1 MGRLLARP
9 RLRTALVGLGLLCA
23 ALALVIWPAQS
34 ADAVREGMA
43 LCANVVVPA
52 LFPFFVLASLVVEL
66 GLSRC
71 LGRLLH
77 PIMAPLFRVNGSC
90 AAALALGFVGGYPVG
105 ARTAIQLYQQGQC
118 SKTEAGPLLYL
129 THIAASLL
137 VGLLF
142 RFYRPGDGPSS
153 PRRMG
158 ERFQAVSFSAAVP
171 RSVTGAMTSSL
182 NICAFIL
189 CFSVVVRLLTLSGL
203 LGAAAQLLSSLPPP
217 LALPPAWSRRLLVG
231 ALELSSGVYSLTDGS
246 LTGRLSMAAFMLG
259 WAGVSVHLQVLAFL
273 GDSGL
278 SMGTYLTGKLL
289 HGGLS
294 ALLMGAL
301 APRLAPT
308 LSVSACLIQQ
318 TEAIAGQDALRAL
331 ALSAAAAWGLWLCF
345 LALAVFPGKKA
356 VEKPKRLRYNR

>member
-1 MGRLLARP
+1 
-9 RLRTALVGLGLLCA
+9 
-23 ALALVIWPAQS
+23 
-34 ADAVREGMA
+34 MA
-43 LCANVVVPA
+43 LCANVVVPS

-77 PIMAPLFRVNGSC
+77 PIMAPLFRVNGAC

-118 SKTEAGPLLYL
+118 SKTEAERLLAFCNNSGPAFILGGGGAGVFGSGRAGLALYL
-129 THIAASLL
+129 CHMAASLW

-142 RFYRPGDGPSS
+142 RFYRPGRGPPPPPDGGP
-153 PRRMG
+153 
-158 ERFQAVSFSAAVP
+158 FQAGLFFRRLP
-171 RSVTGAMTSSL
+171 PIVTGPDVQPD
-182 NICAFIL
+182 NCAFIL

-278 SMGTYLTGKLL
+278 SMRTYLTGKLL

-294 ALLMGAL
+294 ALLMGRWLPGWPPPCPSPLVSFSRPRPSPGRTPSAL
-301 APRLAPT
+301 WPCPPPLPGGCGCAF
-308 LSVSACLIQQ
+308 
-318 TEAIAGQDALRAL
+318 
-331 ALSAAAAWGLWLCF
+331 WLWRY
-345 LALAVFPGKKA
+345 FPGKKQWKSQKDCA
-356 VEKPKRLRYNR
+356 IIDSTK

>member
-1 MGRLLARP
+1 
-9 RLRTALVGLGLLCA
+9 
-23 ALALVIWPAQS
+23 
-34 ADAVREGMA
+34 
-43 LCANVVVPA
+43 
-52 LFPFFVLASLVVEL
+52 
-66 GLSRC
+66 
-71 LGRLLH
+71 
-77 PIMAPLFRVNGSC
+77 
-90 AAALALGFVGGYPVG
+90 
-105 ARTAIQLYQQGQC
+105 
-118 SKTEAGPLLYL
+118 
-129 THIAASLL
+129 
-137 VGLLF
+137 
-142 RFYRPGDGPSS
+142 
-153 PRRMG
+153 
-158 ERFQAVSFSAAVP
+158 
-171 RSVTGAMTSSL
+171 MTSSL
-182 NICAFIL
+182 NICAFNL

-278 SMGTYLTGKLL
+278 SMRTYLTGKLL

-308 LSVSACLIQQ
+308 LSVSACLAQQ